1 MGFFL
6 GKNPASSLYVL
17 KKLNDIRKHFCIP
30 IMISVSRKSFLGDI
44 TNRPINER
52 AAATL
57 SAELF
62 AWQNNADYI
71 RTHEVS
77 PIIDACKIWLSLKE
91 T

>member
-1 MGFFL
+1 MIEFL
-6 GKNPASSLYVL
+6 YPYYDL
-17 KKLNDIRKHFCIP
+17 
-30 IMISVSRKSFLGDI
+30 RKSFLGDI

-52 AAATL
+52 AAD
-57 SAELF
+57 SI
-62 AWQNNADYI
+62 QNKDYI